1 VILDIEAVKQDLRV
15 DIDDDDDRIVRLMDA
30 AVAIVLDY
38 LKVDSDEYENEDGD
52 NDFPDIVYLSI
63 TRVIQAL
70 YDTPDKDPL
79 TEAVKSMLHRMRD
92 PAFE

>member
-1 VILDIEAVKQDLRV
+1 MILDIEAVKQDLRV

-38 LKVDSDEYENEDGD
+38 LKVDSDEYENEEGV
-52 NDFPDIVYLSI
+52 NDFPDIVYVSI
-63 TRVIQAL
+63 TRVVQAL
-70 YDTPDKDPL
+70 YDTPEQDPL
-79 TEAVKSMLHRMRD
+79 TDAVKSMLHRMRD